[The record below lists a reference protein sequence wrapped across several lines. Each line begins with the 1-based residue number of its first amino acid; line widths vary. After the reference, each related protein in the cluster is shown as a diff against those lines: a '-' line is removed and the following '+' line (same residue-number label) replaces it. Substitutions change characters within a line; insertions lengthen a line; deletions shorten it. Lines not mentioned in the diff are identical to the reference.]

1 MFELR
6 ERPEEGATAK
16 CCVRRSSFATQH
28 TWVLQRARPQ
38 VLSVDLLISDAMN
51 VAREAP
57 GPGQPLRLLAIRG
70 VTMVTWA

>member
-1 MFELR
+1 MPR
-6 ERPEEGATAK
+6 QAPGVCRG
-16 CCVRRSSFATQH
+16 RGSSFATQH

-38 VLSVDLLISDAMN
+38 VLSVDLLISDAMD